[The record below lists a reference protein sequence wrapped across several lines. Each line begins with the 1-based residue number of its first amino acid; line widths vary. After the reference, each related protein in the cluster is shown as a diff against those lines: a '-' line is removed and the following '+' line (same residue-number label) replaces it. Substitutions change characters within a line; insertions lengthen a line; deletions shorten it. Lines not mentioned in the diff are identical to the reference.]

1 MTPEKTDLEALLN
14 KSLDAATDVTELA
27 DAAQFSVAH
36 TYRLFEK
43 SGHGSPMR
51 VRRRLL
57 LERSAWELIHT
68 KRAVTEIAFDA
79 TYDSLEGFSRAFRA
93 AYGISPSMYRRYA
106 PSDFRLGLAG
116 LHYAPVS
123 TPIHRRQGNL
133 SMTLLDLLLNEHFQ
147 NTNLILDV
155 YEGLPDEQRDIVL
168 PNTDPFPWEPDDLSV
183 RQLVS
188 RLCGF
193 GEPWIHQLD
202 DEPGSTNDG
211 TLSSLRAQL
220 VENDRRFRD
229 LANKIQDEGSWDLTF
244 VDSECEP
251 PEVFN
256 YGLVVT
262 MQIVYT
268 SHARVT
274 VEHFLRRI
282 GHPVTFV

>member
-1 MTPEKTDLEALLN
+1 MTPENTNLEALIN
-14 KSLDAATDVTELA
+14 QSLDTAVDVHELA
-27 DAAQFSVAH
+27 NAARFSVAH
-36 TYRLFEK
+36 TYRLFERG
-43 SGHGSPMR
+43 GHGSPMR

-68 KRAVTEIAFDA
+68 SKAITEIAFDA
-79 TYDSLEGFSRAFRA
+79 NYDSLEGFSRAFRA
-93 AYGISPSMYRRYA
+93 AYGISPSMYRRYS

-116 LHYAPVS
+116 LHYAPVNSS
-123 TPIHRRQGNL
+123 TLRRQGTL
-133 SMTLLDLLLNEHFQ
+133 SMTLLDLLLNEHFR
-147 NTNLILDV
+147 NTNLILDA
-155 YEGLPDEQRDIVL
+155 YEGLSDEQRNWVL
-168 PNTDPFPWEPDDLSV
+168 ANTNPFPWESDDLTV
-183 RQLVS
+183 RELVS
-188 RLCGF
+188 RLCGH

-202 DEPGSTNDG
+202 DEPASSNDG
-211 TLSSLRAQL
+211 TLASLRAQL

-229 LANKIQDEGSWDLTF
+229 LAQKIQDEGSWDLTF

-256 YGLVVT
+256 YGLIVT

-274 VEHFLRRI
+274 VEHYLRRI